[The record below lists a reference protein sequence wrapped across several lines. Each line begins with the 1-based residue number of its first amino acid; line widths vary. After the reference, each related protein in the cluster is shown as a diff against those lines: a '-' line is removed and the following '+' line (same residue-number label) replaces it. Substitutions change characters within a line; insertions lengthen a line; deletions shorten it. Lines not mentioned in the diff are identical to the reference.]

1 MRILEL
7 EEILVIRKWGQGQPY
22 LTFGCSKIMAIA
34 KNALGYNKWPHLF
47 YYSYVYQPNFEF
59 LALNLKLNFE
69 FFSSKFTFQPLLL
82 DC

>member
-34 KNALGYNKWPHLF
+34 KNALGYNKEPHLF
-47 YYSYVYQPNFEF
+47 GYSYVY
-59 LALNLKLNFE
+59 
-69 FFSSKFTFQPLLL
+69 
-82 DC
+82 